1 MMRVMRAAATVLSVA
16 LLAGCAGHDQI
27 TTVDTRAE
35 NVGHQRLDPNLG
47 AQGSGKVETYQLGP
61 TEGYRMPQLNAGPD
75 PVVGDRDPRRA
86 LAPTTVCL
94 QLVIDAEGKVERSLP
109 VSDRSDCAA
118 GNAPENAP
126 LMQAAQEAVAMWRFV
141 PAAVCHFPPQRVPT
155 DRGNCEGAERIEPV
169 PVSLLYGFTFEIV
182 KGQHVVR
189 RQGR

>member
-1 MMRVMRAAATVLSVA
+1 MMHVMRAAATGLSVA
-16 LLAGCAGHDQI
+16 ILAGCAGHDQI

-35 NVGHQRLDPNLG
+35 NVDHQRLDPNG
-47 AQGSGKVETYQLGP
+47 SPSGSGKVETYQLGP
-61 TEGYRMPQLNAGPD
+61 TEGYRMPQLNAAPD
-75 PVVGDRDPRRA
+75 PVVGERDPRRA
-86 LAPTTVCL
+86 LAPTMVCL
-94 QLVIDAEGKVERSLP
+94 QVVIDAEGRVERSVPL
-109 VSDRSDCAA
+109 SDRSECAA

-126 LMQAAQEAVAMWRFV
+126 LMQAAQEAVAMWRYI

>member
-1 MMRVMRAAATVLSVA
+1 VKQALVIIGLAVA
-16 LLAGCAGHDQI
+16 MAGCAGHDQI

-35 NVGHQRLDPNLG
+35 NVDHQRLQASAG
-47 AQGSGKVETYQLGP
+47 TTGSAQVGTYQLGP
-61 TEGYRMPQLNAGPD
+61 TEGYRMPQLYAAPD
-75 PVVGDRDPRRA
+75 PVVGERDPRRE
-86 LAPTTVCL
+86 LAPTMVCL
-94 QLVIDAEGKVERSLP
+94 QVVIDAQGRVERSVPL
-109 VSDRSDCAA
+109 SDRGECAA

-126 LMQAAQEAVAMWRFV
+126 LMQAAQEAVAMWRYT

-155 DRGNCEGAERIEPV
+155 DRGDCEAAERIEPV